1 MKNRWMKLLA
11 LLCALLVLAGSALAL
26 ASPTEGGQPGA
37 AQAVLIARKK
47 KKKTPTPAPSAT
59 PAPAQPEGAAEQ
71 PEGEALPTVSPVP
84 DGPIIDP
91 QSITDWLF
99 SHDFTLP
106 DNFITKAEARALGW
120 PGGDLWRYAPGMSI
134 GGDRFGNLE
143 GHLPTAKG
151 RQYYECDCWYTGG
164 SRDRYRIVYSNDGL
178 VFYTEDH
185 YNTFVQ
191 MFPTAV
197 QTAAP

>member
-26 ASPTEGGQPGA
+26 ASPQDGGRPDA

-47 KKKTPTPAPSAT
+47 KKKTPTPTPSAT

-106 DNFITKAEARALGW
+106 DNFITKAEARRLGW
-120 PGGDLWRYAPGMSI
+120 QSKSYDLSEVAPGKSI
-134 GGDRFGNLE
+134 GGDYFGNYE
-143 GHLPTAKG
+143 EKLPTGQGIRYREA
-151 RQYYECDCWYTGG
+151 DCWYTGG
-164 SRDRYRIVYSNDGL
+164 SSRGKYRV
-178 VFYTEDH
+178 VFSTEGRVWYTKDH
-185 YNTFVQ
+185 YETFTEL
-191 MFPTAV
+191 FPTV
-197 QTAAP
+197 P